1 MGKMR
6 RISVTLALLWIF
18 APTHGLR
25 AAEAEVPPRLP
36 PTGIHGAVVALGEA
50 AEPASIA
57 RLLADDENRVTKV
70 LLLGESAAAEEVAA
84 VLKDAKVDFEQLDS
98 QERAAEKLKE
108 AGANAVVWSPADGFR
123 DELRAA
129 RERGAMIV
137 GPATTM
143 LTLCPDLKK
152 LDQDASPAPGKV
164 GVFLEPKSVLLVFGR
179 TLISHTEAPVQLK
192 LAASRSRAARTITLN
207 QREPA
212 DYNELRRA
220 AWGRTR
226 DAYPPPL
233 ADAPEVPRGALVIVG
248 GGGLP
253 QEIAERFFELGGG
266 KEGRFVILPTAMPD
280 RLPVSGEARFLERLG
295 AKHISVIRGR
305 EQAELETPETLAL
318 LDEATAIWFG
328 GGRQWRF
335 VDAYEGT
342 KVYER
347 LHQVLARG
355 GVIGGSSA
363 GATIQGEY
371 LVRGA
376 PAGPHIMM
384 CEGYERGFAFLPG
397 VAIDQHFKQRQR
409 FGDMTALMK
418 VYPQYLGIGLD
429 EATALVVQGSTA
441 EVLGSGQV
449 HFFDRR
455 LPIEPNAPDY
465 QSYSAGKQY
474 DLKARKLVD

>member
-1 MGKMR
+1 MA
-6 RISVTLALLWIF
+6 LATALVVLS
-18 APTHGLR
+18 GLR
-25 AAEAEVPPRLP
+25 AAEVEVPPRLP
-36 PTGIHGAVVALGEA
+36 TIGIHGAVVALGEA
-50 AEPASIA
+50 AATAPIA
-57 RLLADDENRVTKV
+57 KLLADEESRVTKV
-70 LLLGESAAAEEVAA
+70 LLLGGSDAAEEVAA
-84 VLKDAKVDFEQLDS
+84 VLKDAKVDFEHLDD
-98 QERAAEKLKE
+98 QERAAEKLKQ
-108 AGANAVVWSPADGFR
+108 AGAGAVVWSPADGFR

-143 LTLCPDLKK
+143 LALCPDLEK

-164 GVFLEPKSVLLVFGR
+164 GVVLEPKSVLLVFGR

-192 LAASRSRAARTITLN
+192 LAASRSREARTITLN

-226 DAYPPPL
+226 DAYPPPV
-233 ADAPEVPRGALVIVG
+233 AGAPEVPRGALVIVG

-253 QEIAERFFELGGG
+253 KEIAERFFELGGG
-266 KEGRFVILPTAMPD
+266 KDGRFVILPTAMPD
-280 RLPVSGEARFLERLG
+280 PLPITGEARFLERLG

-305 EQAELETPETLAL
+305 EQVELETPETLAL

-342 KVYER
+342 KIYER

-397 VAIDQHFKQRQR
+397 VAIDQHFQQRKR
-409 FGDMTALMK
+409 FADMTALMK

-449 HFFDRR
+449 HFYDRR
-455 LPIEPNAPDY
+455 LPIEQGAPDY
-465 QSYSAGKQY
+465 QSYAAGRKY
-474 DLKARKLVD
+474 DLKARKVIE